1 MNVRGLYFEVAFRT
15 GSIRAMSTFMLAFDH
30 RNSLLTTFFEVTGEP
45 TDPEV
50 AAACEVKRVIGD
62 GLLNAIERALVG
74 ADEAGALVDA
84 TYGADAI
91 DALQDAGVRVAVP
104 VEASGRRE
112 FGFEHSDWRERL
124 DATRP
129 AWAKVLVRYNTD
141 GDAATNERQRHR
153 LLDLQ
158 TVARA
163 IGVGFLFEL
172 LVPPEP
178 NQRTPVYDVEVRP
191 DLVVRGLEE
200 LRKAGI
206 APDLWKIEGLDR
218 REDCARVAD
227 VAGAPCVVL
236 GRGADAAAVER
247 WLRTAAGVPGF
258 DGFAI
263 GRSIWW
269 DPVRAYMDGGIHRDA
284 AVSAIADRYGHFVDV
299 YRDATS

>member
-1 MNVRGLYFEVAFRT
+1 
-15 GSIRAMSTFMLAFDH
+15 
-30 RNSLLTTFFEVTGEP
+30 
-45 TDPEV
+45 
-50 AAACEVKRVIGD
+50 VIGE
-62 GLLNAIERALVG
+62 GLLAAIERKLVG
-74 ADEAGALVDA
+74 VDEAGALVDS

-112 FGFEHSDWRERL
+112 FAFEHSDWRERL

-129 AWAKVLVRYNTD
+129 AWAKVLVRYNTE
-141 GDAATNERQRHR
+141 GDTATNERQRHR

-178 NQRTPVYDVEVRP
+178 NQRTPVYDAEVRP
-191 DLVVRGLEE
+191 DLVVLGLEE

-247 WLRTAAGVPGF
+247 WLRAAAGVPGF

-269 DPVRAYMDGGIHRDA
+269 DPVRAYMDGGTDRAA

-299 YRDATS
+299 YRDAAN

>member
-1 MNVRGLYFEVAFRT
+1 
-15 GSIRAMSTFMLAFDH
+15 MSTFILAFDH

-50 AAACEVKRVIGD
+50 AAASEVKRVIAD
-62 GLLNAIERALVG
+62 GLLAAIERKLVG
-74 ADEAGALVDA
+74 ADEAGALVDS

-91 DALQDAGVRVAVP
+91 DALKDAGVRVAVP

-112 FGFEHSDWRERL
+112 FAFEHSDWRERL

-129 AWAKVLVRYNTD
+129 TWAKVLVRYNTGRRRRD
-141 GDAATNERQRHR
+141 ER
-153 LLDLQ
+153 
-158 TVARA
+158 TTT
-163 IGVGFLFEL
+163 
-172 LVPPEP
+172 
-178 NQRTPVYDVEVRP
+178 RTGCSTSRRWRGRSAWGSCSNCWCRPSRTSGPRSTTREVRP

-247 WLRTAAGVPGF
+247 WLRAAAGVPGSTGSRSA
-258 DGFAI
+258 DRSGGTPFAPTWTVAPA
-263 GRSIWW
+263 G
-269 DPVRAYMDGGIHRDA
+269 AA
-284 AVSAIADRYGHFVDV
+284 AVTAIADRYGHFVDV
-299 YRDATS
+299 YRDGTN